1 MIGRWYILAC
11 AVALV
16 TLSACAPTLM
26 VPGPV
31 VEKAWLTSDSFITA
45 DGARLPLRKWM
56 PETGQPKAIILALHG
71 FNDYSNF
78 FDEPGLF
85 LSRRGIG
92 SYAYDQR
99 GFGRA
104 PHPSYWAGTTAMVAD
119 LTLRFIF

>member
-99 GFGRA
+99 VFGRA
-104 PHPSYWAGTTAMVAD
+104 PHPRY
-119 LTLRFIF
+119 